1 MRRVVV
7 VLGVI
12 GLLLILTAPASA
24 GGPGWNLRLYGAG
37 MDPDL
42 DRMVP
47 SENPD
52 EIRVKALSDFGFG
65 ASLEYQFND
74 RLGIELGGMWASPDI
89 ELSAE
94 IPDYGLLKL
103 TDSMSTQVTTLDLNF
118 HLTPNSPSFDFYIGA
133 GVANVGFDD
142 LHYVDPEGD
151 PLDIKVDGDVSWSA
165 KAGLDIALGQD
176 SGWAAVGGLRYI
188 DSDIEFRNAEDDA
201 GDTATLSF
209 DMFSFSV
216 GVAYSF

>member
-1 MRRVVV
+1 MRRAMV

-12 GLLLILTAPASA
+12 ALLLTLAAPASA
-24 GGPGWNLRLYGAG
+24 GEQGWNLRIYGAG

-52 EIRVKALSDFGFG
+52 EVRVKGLSDLGFG

-74 RLGIELGGMWASPDI
+74 RLGIELGAIWASPEI
-89 ELSAE
+89 ELSAD

-103 TDSMSTQVTTLDLNF
+103 TDSMSTQVITVDLDV
-118 HLTPNSPSFDFYIGA
+118 HLTPKSPSFDFYIGA
-133 GVANVGFDD
+133 GIASVEFSD
-142 LHYVDPEGD
+142 LHYLDPDGD
-151 PLDIKVDGDVSWSA
+151 PLDIKVDGDFSWSA
-165 KAGLDIALGQD
+165 KAGLDIALGAD

-188 DSDIEFRNAEDDA
+188 DSDIEFRNVDEDA

-209 DMFSFSV
+209 DIFSFSV

>member
-1 MRRVVV
+1 
-7 VLGVI
+7 
-12 GLLLILTAPASA
+12 
-24 GGPGWNLRLYGAG
+24 

-52 EIRVKALSDFGFG
+52 EVRVKALSDFGFG
-65 ASLEYQFND
+65 ASLEYQFSD
-74 RLGIELGGMWASPDI
+74 LLGIELGAIWASPEI

-118 HLTPNSPSFDFYIGA
+118 HLTPNSPSFDFFIGA
-133 GVANVGFDD
+133 GIANVDFDD

-151 PLDIKVDGDVSWSA
+151 PLDIKVDGDFSWSA

-176 SGWAAVGGLRYI
+176 SGWAAVGGIRYI

-216 GVAYSF
+216 GIGYSF